1 MATFT
6 DWFDF
11 SEYPRDHPLFDES
24 NRKRVGKF
32 KDELNGLC
40 MTRFIGLRPKLYSF
54 EYLNLLGI
62 IFGKNI
68 AKGVQKAMKNRL
80 TFDNYQS
87 CLINMNTQIV
97 QMNSIRSD
105 HHKLFTYNINKIGL
119 SAFDDKRY
127 ILDDGVTTLAHGH
140 YAIDVNNVLNN
151 CIDSVCNEV

>member
-1 MATFT
+1 MKKFQK
-6 DWFDF
+6 WFDF
-11 SEYPRDHPLFDES
+11 SQYPKDHPLFDET

-54 EYLNLLGI
+54 EYLDLSGVV
-62 IFGKNI
+62 FGKNT
-68 AKGVQKAMKNRL
+68 AKGVQKGMKNRL
-80 TFDNYQS
+80 TFDEYES
-87 CLINMNTQIV
+87 CLINMNAKIV

-127 ILDDGVTTLAHGH
+127 ILDDGITTLAHGH
-140 YAIDVNNVLNN
+140 HRIIANSL
-151 CIDSVCNEV
+151 S